1 MNRSPF
7 FYVGDKYKLMPQL
20 TNLFPK
26 RIKRL
31 IEPFAGGGSV
41 FLNTKSKKYLA
52 NDNNSYMVQLHKFLF
67 SFKSNREC
75 FFKDFENVILKYGFS
90 ASFLGRTVSD
100 ELKKKHVKTYYA
112 VYNKEAYKK
121 LKDDFNKNKTNLML
135 LYVLLIYGF
144 NHMLR
149 FNNAGDFNLPVG
161 NVDYNRNVYNA
172 LNAYFDFVDEN
183 MVDFFA
189 LDFQTFL
196 EGLSFEKGDLVYVD
210 PPYLISASEYNKYWT
225 EKEERRLLEVLDWL
239 DSKGVKFALSNVVE
253 HKGNKNVFLIE
264 WAKKYKV
271 YSVSSNYISFNDNT
285 IKRNT
290 KEVLIT
296 NYGKSKI

>member
-20 TNLFPK
+20 INLFPK
-26 RIKRL
+26 RITRL

-52 NDNNSYMVQLHKFLF
+52 NDNNSYVIRLHKFLF
-67 SFKSNREC
+67 SFKSNRHS
-75 FFKDFENVILKYGFS
+75 FFKEFESIILTYGFS
-90 ASFLGRTVSD
+90 ASFLGMTVSD
-100 ELKKKHVKTYYA
+100 ELKMQYVKTYYA

-121 LKDDFNKNKTNLML
+121 LKDDFNRDKTNMMFLYIL
-135 LYVLLIYGF
+135 LVYGF

-149 FNNAGDFNLPVG
+149 FNSAGDFNLPVG
-161 NVDYNRNVYNA
+161 NVDYNQNVYNA
-172 LNAYFDFVDEN
+172 LNTYFDFVDKN
-183 MVDFFA
+183 SVDFFA

-196 EGLSFEKGDLVYVD
+196 EGILFEKGDLVYVD
-210 PPYLISASEYNKYWT
+210 PPYLISASEYNKFWT
-225 EKEERRLLEVLDWL
+225 EKEEGRLLEILDWL
-239 DSKGVKFALSNVVE
+239 DSQGVKFALSNVVE
-253 HKGNKNVFLIE
+253 HKGKTNPLLIE

-271 YSVSSNYISFNDNT
+271 YSISSNYISFNDNT